1 MTDMTDV
8 YQPNVSEQLALYRG
22 DRRARRSTLDGRT
35 GGHPDHHRAK
45 SGNNPKN
52 PVMRIKRSHLCGRG
66 VRWPG
71 APETLRGTTTLC
83 AHPEVLLQDAGD
95 REIPVM
101 ALEPI
106 KH

>member
-1 MTDMTDV
+1 MVVLTTI
-8 YQPNVSEQLALYRG
+8 G
-22 DRRARRSTLDGRT
+22 
-35 GGHPDHHRAK
+35 AK

-52 PVMRIKRSHLCGRG
+52 PVMRIKSGALM
-66 VRWPG
+66 WPWRPMVG
-71 APETLRGTTTLC
+71 APATLRSTTTVC
-83 AHPEVLLQDAGD
+83 AHPKYCCRDAGD

>member
-1 MTDMTDV
+1 M
-8 YQPNVSEQLALYRG
+8 SEQVALYEAT
-22 DRRARRSTLDGRT
+22 DAREGALVVRT
-35 GGHPDHHRAK
+35 VVVLTTIGAK

-52 PVMRIKRSHLCGRG
+52 PVMRIRAAPLM
-66 VRWPG
+66 WPWRPMAG
-71 APETLRGTTTLC
+71 APETLRGTTLC

-101 ALEPI
+101 TLEPI

>member
-1 MTDMTDV
+1 MNTGW
-8 YQPNVSEQLALYRG
+8 PA
-22 DRRARRSTLDGRT
+22 

-45 SGNNPKN
+45 SGNNRKN
-52 PVMRIKRSHLCGRG
+52 PVMRIKSGATYVAVASDG
-66 VRWPG
+66 G

-106 KH
+106 EH